1 MIQLAN
7 TQEWT
12 APPRDDAQYVA
23 RLDPAELLVN
33 EAHHRI
39 KNSLQLVAAMLHLQ
53 ARRHLDVPVLHDGLI
68 QASRRVRAVAQVH
81 ERLHRHA
88 GGELEAG
95 AYLRD
100 LCANLSRSLGL
111 PTSRAVVVEAS
122 HVPLQPDRILGLGLI
137 VTELVTNAVKHGITP
152 YGTGEVRVVLAPGPD
167 NTLRLLVA
175 DTGPGLPDSVLRGT
189 AGGLGIHLVHHLIRS
204 LGGRLEIDGT
214 PPGARFTVR
223 LALESGTG
231 DGRDT
236 ARSGEPCA

>member
-12 APPRDDAQYVA
+12 APPPEDAPYVP

-81 ERLHRHA
+81 ERLHRHD

-95 AYLRD
+95 AYLHD

-122 HVPLQPDRILGLGLI
+122 HVPLQPNRILGLGLI

-152 YGTGEVRVVLAPGPD
+152 YGMGEVRVVLAPGPD

-175 DTGPGLPDSVLRGT
+175 DTGPGLPDSVLRGS
-189 AGGLGIHLVHHLIRS
+189 AGGLGIRLVHHLTRT

-223 LALESGTG
+223 LAMESGNG

-236 ARSGEPCA
+236 ARNGEQCA